1 MTGFNEFLDLLGERK
16 PNNKMGSSRSLAD
29 LLTDVSDIGAFNS
42 GYLDTVSGTPIDPS
56 IFSQT
61 ELRNAGFEDLADQG
75 YVDPAVDPADDGP
88 KPAIVHVGRPKR
100 ETGIRSSE
108 PYFDDVG
115 GRDDNIRPGRVP
127 DKLASVQGLPPGGA
141 GADDAFVAPVV
152 LGPDQGFD
160 EGGGVDQAFPQ
171 RQQGVGILASG
182 QAAGPT
188 LDTASDTTKL
198 LRKSP
203 VANNLVSS
211 QNQNPLVDFL
221 LQLLSSNSAADVDD
235 FLSGGSGGNN
245 SFVQRN
251 QLPSNPVQGTI
262 AQSILNRNRRR

>member
-88 KPAIVHVGRPKR
+88 KPAIVRPVIPR
-100 ETGIRSSE
+100 LETGIRSSV
-108 PYFDDVG
+108 PQDVG
-115 GRDDNIRPGRVP
+115 DRDKNIRPGRVP

-198 LRKSP
+198 LRKGP

-235 FLSGGSGGNN
+235 FLGGGSGGNN

-251 QLPSNPVQGTI
+251 QRPSNPVQGTI